1 MKAQLEHILQS
12 LFHKP
17 SLEEV
22 EVDELEQMVK
32 EHPYFST
39 GQFLLAQKL
48 RDSGNAEQQSQRAAL
63 YFHNPLWL
71 HWQLKQFSNGKSV
84 ELPVQQHAA
93 AIPVETPG
101 YDTVEEVVAEE
112 EEQLLTWDQPV
123 EEQRVA
129 EPEEQVAEPITD
141 KAPVFH
147 EEPAE
152 EQESLEYEAPVVEEQ
167 PVEYKEPIVE
177 EPVKHED
184 PFVEERV
191 EHEEPIKEEHTEY
204 QEDEA
209 LAPEEELA
217 AETIGPVEEAI
228 PAEPDQDEPVAGP
241 EQVEYSGP
249 ADEMHSFHEPEV
261 SPAPSAP
268 SDPVIQKEE
277 AAPLVFEAYYTIDY
291 FASQGIKAP
300 AEVQP
305 GDKLGRQLKSFT
317 EWLKTMK
324 RLPQAQVET
333 VTDESEQQH
342 IRQVAANSLEQKEVV
357 TETMAEVLV
366 KQGKNP
372 EAIAIYEKLSL
383 LDPSKSAYFAAKI
396 ENLKVN

>member
-1 MKAQLEHILQS
+1 MKVQLEHILQS

-22 EVDELEQMVK
+22 DVHQLEQLVK

-39 GQFLLAQKL
+39 GHFLLAQKL
-48 RDSGNAEQQSQRAAL
+48 RDAGNGEQQSQRAAL
-63 YFHNPLWL
+63 YFHDPLWM
-71 HWQLKQFSNGKSV
+71 HWQLKQFSNGKAV
-84 ELPVQQHAA
+84 ELPVEQQAV
-93 AIPVETPG
+93 AIPAATPG
-101 YDTVEEVVAEE
+101 YDTVEVVAAEEE

-123 EEQRVA
+123 EEQRLA
-129 EPEEQVAEPITD
+129 EPE
-141 KAPVFH
+141 APV
-147 EEPAE
+147 EEPARHDE
-152 EQESLEYEAPVVEEQ
+152 PIEEEQ
-167 PVEYKEPIVE
+167 PVRYEEPSKDEPTEYKEPIE
-177 EPVKHED
+177 EE
-184 PFVEERV
+184 
-191 EHEEPIKEEHTEY
+191 
-204 QEDEA
+204 QS

-217 AETIGPVEEAI
+217 VETIGPVEEAI
-228 PAEPDQDEPVAGP
+228 PAEPEHDEPVALTQ
-241 EQVEYSGP
+241 EVEYNGP
-249 ADEMHSFHEPEV
+249 AAETHSFHEPEE
-261 SPAPSAP
+261 SPTPSAP

-277 AAPLVFEAYYTIDY
+277 EAPLAFDPYYTIDY

-342 IRQVAANSLEQKEVV
+342 IRQVAADSLEQKEVV
-357 TETMAEVLV
+357 TETMAEVLA